1 MNFPFEIY
9 KSGEYLTKNPTWDL
23 EDSVWKAEQVCKILT
38 RNGKSPASIVDVGCG
53 AGGILSALYD
63 KSPHIR
69 YAGYEIVP
77 DAGQFWDK
85 HSGKEISFV
94 IDDFLLANTPHFEAL
109 LLLDVLEHIPDPFAF
124 LIALR
129 ERADY
134 FVLHLPLDLSAASVL
149 RERPLL
155 AVRTSVGHIH
165 YFTKGLALQLI
176 QECGFEILDWSYTG
190 ASFSAPQLTWRSRLA
205 QIPRRLVNS
214 ILGRDIGVRLLGGD
228 TLMVLARYS
237 R

>member
-9 KSGEYLTKNPTWDL
+9 KSGEYLANNPTWDDQ
-23 EDSVWKAEQVCKILT
+23 DSAWKAEQVSKLLA
-38 RNGKSPASIVDVGCG
+38 RNRKYPTSIVEVGCG

-63 KSPHIR
+63 KSPHVQ
-69 YAGYEIVP
+69 YAGYEIAP
-77 DAGQFWDK
+77 DAALFWGK
-85 HSGKEISFV
+85 HSGKRISFV

-124 LIALR
+124 LRALR
-129 ERADY
+129 DRADY
-134 FVLHLPLDLSAASVL
+134 FVFHLPLDLSAANVL

-155 AVRTSVGHIH
+155 AVRASVGHIH
-165 YFTKGLALQLI
+165 YFTKGLALSLI

-205 QIPRRLVNS
+205 QIPRRLANA
-214 ILGRDIGVRLLGGD
+214 IFGRDLGVRLLGGD